1 MDLYTINKQIEEPLY
16 VQLMRILK
24 ERIETY
30 MNEGEQLSSER
41 DICEEYKV
49 SRTTVRQALDLLE
62 KEGYLEKIQGKG
74 NFVTSPLI
82 NQDLVKFYSFTE
94 EMRKLGKTPSYV
106 MPSFELVEVTER
118 AARRL
123 ELNVGDLAY
132 RIVRIRKAD
141 DIPMMYETTY
151 LPCDRFENLKPE
163 YFKEYSMY
171 DLFAQVY
178 GVRISNAEEIL
189 YPIII
194 NRLESINLEF
204 PEGGPG
210 LKIQRITREGNKV
223 IEYTESIARGDKF
236 KYRVYLENESR

>member
-1 MDLYTINKQIEEPLY
+1 MDLYAINKQIEEPLY

-62 KEGYLEKIQGKG
+62 KEGYIEKIQGKG
-74 NFVTSPLI
+74 NFVTRPLI

-94 EMRKLGKTPSYV
+94 EMRKLGKTPSSV